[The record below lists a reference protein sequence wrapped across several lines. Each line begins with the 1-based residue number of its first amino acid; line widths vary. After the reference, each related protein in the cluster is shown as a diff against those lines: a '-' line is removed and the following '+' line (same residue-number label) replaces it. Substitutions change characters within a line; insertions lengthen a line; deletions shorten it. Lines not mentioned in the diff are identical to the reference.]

1 MRPTY
6 GWYNGND
13 VDWDGMGEPI
23 FPDEGAYCPYC
34 GEKLYRIFQKR
45 CGKCKTEIDWEFPA
59 DSAGEM
65 QLYGSWKKIAG
76 RWKPD
81 PARGGFSAVYD
92 SNDNEICVRWS
103 ERTRYGR
110 TGSLCIPGQVHAE
123 SDDPDSPDGLYV
135 VEIQPGVGWWGKLA
149 SGDDI
154 FHPYYALPDYCLE
167 GKDE

>member
-34 GEKLYRIFQKR
+34 GEKLYRTFQKR

-59 DSAGEM
+59 DSASET
-65 QLYGSWKKIAG
+65 QLYGSWKKVRG
-76 RWKPD
+76 LWEPD
-81 PARGGFSAVYD
+81 PKNGDFSAVYN
-92 SNDNEICVRWS
+92 SNDNEIRVEWS
-103 ERTRYGR
+103 EKVRYGR
-110 TGSLCIPGQVHAE
+110 ADSPCIPGQVHAE
-123 SDDPDSPDGLYV
+123 DDDPDSPEGL
-135 VEIQPGVGWWGKLA
+135 EITEMKPGEVWWGQFVPGSKSL
-149 SGDDI
+149 
-154 FHPYYALPDYCLE
+154 HPYYALPDYCLE